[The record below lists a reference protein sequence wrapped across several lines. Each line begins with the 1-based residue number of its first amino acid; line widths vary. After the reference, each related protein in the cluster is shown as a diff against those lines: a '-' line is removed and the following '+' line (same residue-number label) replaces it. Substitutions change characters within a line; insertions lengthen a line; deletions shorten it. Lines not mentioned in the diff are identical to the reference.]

1 MRDTSEN
8 MIEILEAT
16 KENELYF
23 STIKLTLNGEALKLK
38 FGVEPTD
45 FLTVKK
51 VLEFR
56 PFSDTGVAPY
66 KYFYARSYR
75 KDLNNPSLAFADFRV
90 EQLTNHKQFE
100 FQIGKKFL
108 ANLRWFEETKDT
120 SLFEKLIITE

>member
-1 MRDTSEN
+1 

-23 STIKLTLNGEALKLK
+23 STIKLVLNGETIKLK
-38 FGVEPTD
+38 FGVDPIA

-51 VLEFR
+51 VLVFR

-75 KDLNNPSLAFADFRV
+75 KDLNNPDLAFVGFRV
-90 EQLTNHKQFE
+90 EQLTHHKQFE

-108 ANLRWFEETKDT
+108 ANLRWFEETKDK
-120 SLFEKLIITE
+120 SLFEKLIVTE